1 MNKLKILSSF
11 AATLIF
17 TTSVMAGGDP
27 RDFGP
32 VESFDSITISSN
44 EIIEQA
50 TIGETAKGSAVST
63 DTTLGLVTGKYV
75 IKNELDTYVGKI
87 DSGIVITEKIHNTC
101 KDKLNLSESNIA
113 RFKEALFS
121 GNLYNIGPFD
131 ALGTLFSP
139 SRWDNYFDCV
149 EMHSNVSI

>member
-1 MNKLKILSSF
+1 MIKLKILSSCV
-11 AATLIF
+11 ATLVF

-32 VESFDSITISSN
+32 VESFDSLDSITISSN
-44 EIIEQA
+44 EIIEQEV
-50 TIGETAKGSAVST
+50 IST
-63 DTTLGLVTGKYV
+63 TSL
-75 IKNELDTYVGKI
+75 
-87 DSGIVITEKIHNTC
+87 GIVITEEMHNTC
-101 KDKLNLSESNIA
+101 KDKLNLSENNIA

-139 SRWDNYFDCV
+139 GRWDNYFDCV
-149 EMHSNVSI
+149 ENAQRI

>member
-1 MNKLKILSSF
+1 MIKLKILSSCV
-11 AATLIF
+11 ATLVF

-32 VESFDSITISSN
+32 VESFDSLDSITISSN
-44 EIIEQA
+44 EIIEQEV
-50 TIGETAKGSAVST
+50 IST
-63 DTTLGLVTGKYV
+63 TSL
-75 IKNELDTYVGKI
+75 
-87 DSGIVITEKIHNTC
+87 GIVITEEMHNTC
-101 KDKLNLSESNIA
+101 KDKLNLSENNIA

-139 SRWDNYFDCV
+139 SRCV
-149 EMHSNVSI
+149 VV

>member
-1 MNKLKILSSF
+1 MNKLKILSGF
-11 AATLIF
+11 AATIIV

-32 VESFDSITISSN
+32 VESFDSLDSIAISSD
-44 EIIEQA
+44 EIIEQEVISK
-50 TIGETAKGSAVST
+50 TS
-63 DTTLGLVTGKYV
+63 LG
-75 IKNELDTYVGKI
+75 II
-87 DSGIVITEKIHNTC
+87 ITEEMHNTC
-101 KDKLNLSESNIA
+101 KSNLNLSESNVA

>member
-1 MNKLKILSSF
+1 MNKLQILSSCV
-11 AATLIF
+11 AALIV
-17 TTSVMAGGDP
+17 TTGAIAGGDP

-32 VESFDSITISSN
+32 VESFDSLDSISISID

-50 TIGETAKGSAVST
+50 TIGETAKGGAVST
-63 DTTLGLVTGKYV
+63 DTTLGLVTGK
-75 IKNELDTYVGKI
+75 N
-87 DSGIVITEKIHNTC
+87 
-101 KDKLNLSESNIA
+101 KLNLSEDNVA

-149 EMHSNVSI
+149 EMHSDVSR

>member
-1 MNKLKILSSF
+1 MNKLKFLSSCV
-11 AATLIF
+11 ATLAL
-17 TTSVMAGGDP
+17 TTGAIAGGDP

-32 VESFDSITISSN
+32 VESFDSLESITIPSE
-44 EIIEQA
+44 EIVEQ
-50 TIGETAKGSAVST
+50 E
-63 DTTLGLVTGKYV
+63 V
-75 IKNELDTYVGKI
+75 ISKTS
-87 DSGIVITEKIHNTC
+87 SGIIITEETHNTC
-101 KDKLNLSESNIA
+101 KSNLNLSESNVA

>member
-1 MNKLKILSSF
+1 MNKLKILSGF
-11 AATLIF
+11 AATIIV

-32 VESFDSITISSN
+32 VESFDSLDSIAISSD
-44 EIIEQA
+44 EIIEQEVISK
-50 TIGETAKGSAVST
+50 TS
-63 DTTLGLVTGKYV
+63 LG
-75 IKNELDTYVGKI
+75 II
-87 DSGIVITEKIHNTC
+87 ITEEMHNTC
-101 KDKLNLSESNIA
+101 KSTLNLSESNVV

-149 EMHSNVSI
+149 EMHNNI

>member
-1 MNKLKILSSF
+1 MNKLKILSSGV
-11 AATLIF
+11 AALVLTAN
-17 TTSVMAGGDP
+17 VMAGGDP

-32 VESFDSITISSN
+32 VESFDSLDSIAISSD
-44 EIIEQA
+44 EIIEQEVISK
-50 TIGETAKGSAVST
+50 TS
-63 DTTLGLVTGKYV
+63 LG
-75 IKNELDTYVGKI
+75 II
-87 DSGIVITEKIHNTC
+87 ITEDMHNTC
-101 KDKLNLSESNIA
+101 KSKLNLSENNIA

-149 EMHSNVSI
+149 EMHSDVSR

>member
-1 MNKLKILSSF
+1 MIKLKILSSCV
-11 AATLIF
+11 ATLVF

-32 VESFDSITISSN
+32 VESFDSLDSITISSN
-44 EIIEQA
+44 EIIEQEV
-50 TIGETAKGSAVST
+50 IST
-63 DTTLGLVTGKYV
+63 TSL
-75 IKNELDTYVGKI
+75 
-87 DSGIVITEKIHNTC
+87 GIVITEEMHNTC
-101 KDKLNLSESNIA
+101 KDKLNLSENNIA

-149 EMHSNVSI
+149 EMHSDVSR

>member
-1 MNKLKILSSF
+1 MIKLKILSSCV
-11 AATLIF
+11 ATLVF

-32 VESFDSITISSN
+32 VESFDSLDSITISSN
-44 EIIEQA
+44 EIIEQEV
-50 TIGETAKGSAVST
+50 IST
-63 DTTLGLVTGKYV
+63 TSL
-75 IKNELDTYVGKI
+75 
-87 DSGIVITEKIHNTC
+87 GIVITEEMHNTC
-101 KDKLNLSESNIA
+101 KGKLNLSENNIA

-139 SRWDNYFDCV
+139 GRWDNYFDCV
-149 EMHSNVSI
+149 EMHSDVSR

>member
-1 MNKLKILSSF
+1 MIKLKILSSCV
-11 AATLIF
+11 ATLVF

-32 VESFDSITISSN
+32 VESFDSLDSITISSN
-44 EIIEQA
+44 EIIEQEV
-50 TIGETAKGSAVST
+50 IST
-63 DTTLGLVTGKYV
+63 TSL
-75 IKNELDTYVGKI
+75 
-87 DSGIVITEKIHNTC
+87 GIVITEEMHNTC
-101 KDKLNLSESNIA
+101 KGKLNLSENNIA

-149 EMHSNVSI
+149 EMHSDVSR

>member
-1 MNKLKILSSF
+1 MNKLKILSGF
-11 AATLIF
+11 AATIIV

-32 VESFDSITISSN
+32 VESFDSLDSIAISSD
-44 EIIEQA
+44 EIIEQEVISK
-50 TIGETAKGSAVST
+50 TS
-63 DTTLGLVTGKYV
+63 LG
-75 IKNELDTYVGKI
+75 II
-87 DSGIVITEKIHNTC
+87 ITEEMHNTC
-101 KDKLNLSESNIA
+101 KSKLNLSESNVV

-139 SRWDNYFDCV
+139 GRWDDYFDCV
-149 EMHSNVSI
+149 ENAQRI

>member
-1 MNKLKILSSF
+1 MNKLKILSGF
-11 AATLIF
+11 AATIIV

-32 VESFDSITISSN
+32 VESFDSLESITIPSE
-44 EIIEQA
+44 EIVEQ
-50 TIGETAKGSAVST
+50 E
-63 DTTLGLVTGKYV
+63 V
-75 IKNELDTYVGKI
+75 ISKTS
-87 DSGIVITEKIHNTC
+87 SGIIITEEMHNTC
-101 KDKLNLSESNIA
+101 KSNLNLSESNVA

>member
-1 MNKLKILSSF
+1 MIKLKILSSCV
-11 AATLIF
+11 ATLVF

-32 VESFDSITISSN
+32 VESFDSLDSITISSN
-44 EIIEQA
+44 EIIEQEV
-50 TIGETAKGSAVST
+50 IST
-63 DTTLGLVTGKYV
+63 TSL
-75 IKNELDTYVGKI
+75 
-87 DSGIVITEKIHNTC
+87 GIVITEEMHNTC
-101 KDKLNLSESNIA
+101 KDKLNLSEDNVA

-149 EMHSNVSI
+149 EMHSDVSR

>member
-1 MNKLKILSSF
+1 MSKLKILSGF
-11 AATLIF
+11 AATIIV

-32 VESFDSITISSN
+32 VESFDSLDSIAISSD
-44 EIIEQA
+44 EIIEQEVISK
-50 TIGETAKGSAVST
+50 TS
-63 DTTLGLVTGKYV
+63 LG
-75 IKNELDTYVGKI
+75 II
-87 DSGIVITEKIHNTC
+87 ITEEMHNTC
-101 KDKLNLSESNIA
+101 KSTLNLSESNVV

-149 EMHSNVSI
+149 EMHNNI

>member
-1 MNKLKILSSF
+1 MNKLKILSGF
-11 AATLIF
+11 AATIIV

-32 VESFDSITISSN
+32 VESFDSLDSIAISSD
-44 EIIEQA
+44 EIIEQEVISK
-50 TIGETAKGSAVST
+50 TS
-63 DTTLGLVTGKYV
+63 LG
-75 IKNELDTYVGKI
+75 II
-87 DSGIVITEKIHNTC
+87 ITEEMHNTC
-101 KDKLNLSESNIA
+101 KSTLNLSESNVV

-149 EMHSNVSI
+149 EMHSNI

>member
-1 MNKLKILSSF
+1 MNKLKILSGF
-11 AATLIF
+11 AATIIV

-32 VESFDSITISSN
+32 VESFDSLDSIAISSD
-44 EIIEQA
+44 EIIEQEVISK
-50 TIGETAKGSAVST
+50 TS
-63 DTTLGLVTGKYV
+63 LG
-75 IKNELDTYVGKI
+75 II
-87 DSGIVITEKIHNTC
+87 ITEEIHNTC
-101 KDKLNLSESNIA
+101 KSNLNLSESNVA

>member
-1 MNKLKILSSF
+1 MIKLKILSSCV
-11 AATLIF
+11 ATLVF

-32 VESFDSITISSN
+32 VESFDSLDSITISSN
-44 EIIEQA
+44 EIIEQEV
-50 TIGETAKGSAVST
+50 IST
-63 DTTLGLVTGKYV
+63 TSL
-75 IKNELDTYVGKI
+75 
-87 DSGIVITEKIHNTC
+87 GIVITEEMHNTC
-101 KDKLNLSESNIA
+101 KDKLNLSENNIA

-139 SRWDNYFDCV
+139 GRWDNYFDCV
-149 EMHSNVSI
+149 EMHSDVSR